1 MGHKS
6 LHENKEAENQYHKD
20 GSAENLLSIRE
31 VDFGYLPHKPVLED
45 ITLDIP
51 KGRFLGL
58 LGPSGSGK
66 STLLKLIIGLHR
78 PWHGYIQYGSDKIN
92 YAKIAKSIHGSMASY
107 LMSPIKNS
115 LGAAFSS
122 IGYVPQIEGV
132 DWNFPVTVTEV
143 VGMGIWNR
151 SGFYPWINK
160 IDKEK
165 IQFVLGTLGI
175 AEYAKRQIREL
186 SGGEQ
191 QRVFLARALISK
203 PQILILDE
211 PTSGVDY
218 NTREKVFTL
227 LTDLNSK
234 GMTIIL
240 TTHDIT
246 GLGKRLPW
254 VVCINK
260 SIISQGPPKDALTEE
275 NLLKTY
281 GLSTDIINLI
291 DDRYTSISD
300 TAIGDTRRHHH
311 SHVESEKES

>member
-6 LHENKEAENQYHKD
+6 LHENKEVENQYHETR
-20 GSAENLLSIRE
+20 SAENLLSIRKLE
-31 VDFGYLPHKPVLED
+31 FGYLPHKPVLED
-45 ITLDIP
+45 VNLDIP

-66 STLLKLIIGLHR
+66 STLLKIIIGLHR
-78 PWHGYIQYGSDKIN
+78 PWRGYIQYGSEKIN
-92 YAKIAKSIHGSMASY
+92 YTKTVKSISSSAASY
-107 LMSPIKNS
+107 FVRPIKTLIGNV
-115 LGAAFSS
+115 FSS
-122 IGYVPQIEGV
+122 IGYVPQIESV

-151 SGFYPWINK
+151 SGFYPWISKN
-160 IDKEK
+160 DKER
-165 IQFVLGTLGI
+165 IQSVLGTLGI

-191 QRVFLARALISK
+191 QRVFLARALNSN

-218 NTREKVFTL
+218 NTRENIFTI

-234 GMTIIL
+234 GMTIIM

-260 SIISQGPPKDALTEE
+260 SIISQGPPNDVLTQE

-281 GLSTDIINLI
+281 GLSRDICNLI
-291 DDRYTSISD
+291 DDRETSISNP
-300 TAIGDTRRHHH
+300 AITDSSRHNHF
-311 SHVESEKES
+311 HVESEKES

>member
-1 MGHKS
+1 MCHKP
-6 LHENKEAENQYHKD
+6 LHDNKDKVEPSPDKA
-20 GSAENLLSIRE
+20 ATILTIRNLE
-31 VDFGYLPHKPVLED
+31 FGYKPHMPVLKG
-45 ITLDIP
+45 INLDVP

-66 STLLKLIIGLHR
+66 STLLKLLIGLHK
-78 PWHGYIQYGSDKIN
+78 PWHGYIKFGSGNRN
-92 YAKIAKSIHGSMASY
+92 YNRTGDSTLTSLISSLVNPM
-107 LMSPIKNS
+107 KNFMITPCS
-115 LGAAFSS
+115 L
-122 IGYVPQIEGV
+122 IGYVPQIESV

-151 SGFYPWINK
+151 SGIYPWFNK
-160 IDKEK
+160 KTKEK
-165 IQFVLGTLGI
+165 IKHMLSSLDI

-191 QRVFLARALISK
+191 QRVFLARALIGN

-218 NTREKVFTL
+218 NTREKIL
-227 LTDLNSK
+227 GILTDLNLK

-240 TTHDIT
+240 TTHDVT

-260 SIISQGPPKDALTEE
+260 RLISQGPPNEALTSD

-281 GLSTDIINLI
+281 GLAVDVNNLVVN
-291 DDRYTSISD
+291 DDELSISRFVD
-300 TAIGDTRRHHH
+300 SH
-311 SHVESEKES
+311 SSWPYNNRAPE

>member
-1 MGHKS
+1 M
-6 LHENKEAENQYHKD
+6 
-20 GSAENLLSIRE
+20 ENLLTIR
-31 VDFGYLPHKPVLED
+31 DLTFGYMPHNPVLRG
-45 ITLDIP
+45 INLDIP

-66 STLLKLIIGLHR
+66 STLLKIIIGLQR
-78 PWHGYIQYGSDKIN
+78 PWQGYIKYGSNEVN
-92 YAKIAKSIHGSMASY
+92 YTKSANSTSSSVVSY
-107 LMSPIKNS
+107 LVNPIRNS
-115 LGAAFSS
+115 LITQFSS
-122 IGYVPQIEGV
+122 IGYVPQIESV

-151 SGFYPWINK
+151 SGVYPWFGK
-160 IDKEK
+160 RTKENV
-165 IQFVLGTLGI
+165 QRVLASLGI
-175 AEYAKRQIREL
+175 ADYAKRQIREL

-218 NTREKVFTL
+218 NTREKIFGI
-227 LTDLNSK
+227 LTDLNLK

-240 TTHDIT
+240 TTHDIS

-254 VVCINK
+254 LVCINK
-260 SIISQGPPKDALTEE
+260 SIITQGPPNEALTQE

-281 GLSTDIINLI
+281 GLATDM
-291 DDRYTSISD
+291 DDPVGNVGDSLSISTKIDSPKTRLD
-300 TAIGDTRRHHH
+300 TTTNEHQRR
-311 SHVESEKES
+311 